1 MAYALDKTGTL
12 AANKIPSELIAVP
25 GRIINT
31 AVVPKESLFY
41 RKGLVIRTGVG
52 NTGTLLKEGVDYTL
66 VFPCTTLAAFW
77 GRIAYGGIYFLNKK
91 YPNIYVTYQCVGD
104 VYARGAKALKVNL
117 SSPVECMQKTWESV
131 IDVPEPSKA
140 DLTLHRDAGTM
151 ANLMTSIDGAVTRIN
166 QLGRV

>member
-1 MAYALDKTGTL
+1 MAYALDKTGSL

-41 RKGLVIRTGVG
+41 RKGLVIRSGVG

-77 GRIAYGGIYFLNKK
+77 GRIAYGGIFFLNKK

-104 VYARGAKALKVNL
+104 VYARGTKALKVNL
-117 SSPVECMQKTWESV
+117 SNPVECMQKTWESV

-151 ANLMTSIDGAVTRIN
+151 AKLMTSIDGAVTRIN

>member
-1 MAYALDKTGTL
+1 MAYVLDKTGTL
-12 AANKIPSELIAVP
+12 AANKIPSELISPP

-41 RKGLVIRTGVG
+41 RKGLVIRTGTG

-77 GRIAYGGIYFLNKK
+77 GRIAYGGIYLLNDK
-91 YPNIYVTYQCVGD
+91 YPNLYVTYQCVGD
-104 VYARGAKALKVNL
+104 VYARGNKTLKVNL
-117 SSPVECMQKTWESV
+117 SDPVDCLQKTWESV
-131 IDVPEPSKA
+131 VAVPEPSKA

-151 ANLMTSIDGAVTRIN
+151 AGLMTAVDGAVTRIN